1 MHDRHKM
8 FLIWQGITSKPW
20 LINYLNVQQIRQV
33 LVQPF
38 LGLGILVFAIA
49 IGCCLLLGQIA
60 PVQAQSAQAQSGQAQ
75 SVDDLKNYQ
84 NFVDQQ
90 RQIIQKQ
97 QEQINALTKPAQS
110 RLEALR
116 RNVRV
121 TDTQINDNEKKIRQA
136 RERLQKLSTK
146 LQELE
151 YDLNK
156 RRDATTA
163 RLRYLQR
170 QQLQRWWVT
179 LLSSQDLNQFADRRR
194 QIERIYNR
202 DRKLL
207 ADLTQKSNQ
216 VEKQRNQI
224 TSQRNEVELLTQKLK
239 YQKSNIEA
247 EVVAQQNTIERLKS
261 DRQALSQAEDRL
273 AEDSR
278 RLSQIIL
285 AKVQPYDG
293 LILPPGTGQ
302 LMYPTIGPVTSNFGW
317 RTHPILGTERFH
329 AGIDFGADYGS
340 LIYASAEGRVIYAD
354 WYGGYGNAVI
364 IDHGNGMTTLYA
376 HCSEL
381 YVKDGDVVAKG
392 QPIATVGSTGFSTG
406 PHLHFEL
413 RANGEPIDPSAYL

>member
-1 MHDRHKM
+1 MLDRRY
-8 FLIWQGITSKPW
+8 WQEIISKPW
-20 LINYLNVQQIRQV
+20 LVNYPKIQQIGKLIARQFFGLR
-33 LVQPF
+33 LV
-38 LGLGILVFAIA
+38 ILAIA
-49 IGCCLLLGQIA
+49 VCCVLALSQVA
-60 PVQAQSAQAQSGQAQ
+60 PAQAQ
-75 SVDDLKNYQ
+75 SVDELKNYQ

-110 RLEALR
+110 RLDALR

-121 TDTQINDNEKKIRQA
+121 TDAQIKGNEIKIRQA
-136 RERLQKLSTK
+136 REQLQTLNTK

-156 RRDATTA
+156 RRGATTS
-163 RLRYLQR
+163 RLQYLQR

-194 QIERIYNR
+194 QIERIYDR

-207 ADLTQKSNQ
+207 GDLTQRSNQ

-224 TSQRNEVELLTQKLK
+224 VAQKNEIELLTQKLK
-239 YQKSNIEA
+239 YQKSNIESEA
-247 EVVAQQNTIERLKS
+247 VAQQNTINRLKS

-285 AKVQPYDG
+285 SKVQPYDG

-340 LIYASAEGRVIYAD
+340 LIYASEQGRVIYAD

-364 IDHGNGMTTLYA
+364 VDHGNGMTTLYA
-376 HCSEL
+376 HCSDL

-392 QPIATVGSTGFSTG
+392 QPIAAVGSTGFSTG

-413 RANGEPIDPSAYL
+413 RANGEPIDPAAYL

>member
-1 MHDRHKM
+1 MQAMQVIVRR
-8 FLIWQGITSKPW
+8 FLW
-20 LINYLNVQQIRQV
+20 LR
-33 LVQPF
+33 
-38 LGLGILVFAIA
+38 LGIVAIA
-49 IGCCLLLGQIA
+49 ITFGLTIGLTMRWEE
-60 PVQAQSAQAQSGQAQ
+60 SAQAQPVQPQ
-75 SVDDLKNYQ
+75 SVQELQNYQ
-84 NFVDQQ
+84 NYVEQQ

-121 TDTQINDNEKKIRQA
+121 TDAQIQDNEKKIRQA
-136 RERLQKLSTK
+136 REQLQKLSFN

-156 RRDATTA
+156 KRDATSA

-179 LLSSQDLNQFADRRR
+179 LLSSRDLNQFADRRR
-194 QIERIYNR
+194 QIERIYDS

-207 ADLTQKSNQ
+207 GDLTQRSDRL
-216 VEKQRNQI
+216 EKQRNQVI
-224 TSQRNEVELLTQKLK
+224 SQKNEVELLTQKLK
-239 YQKSNIEA
+239 YQKANIEA
-247 EVVAQQNTIERLKS
+247 ETVAQQNSLDRLKS
-261 DRQALSQAEDRL
+261 DRQALTQAEDRL

-285 AKVQPYDG
+285 AKVQPYSG
-293 LILPPGTGQ
+293 LVLPPGTGQ
-302 LMYPTIGPVTSNFGW
+302 LMYPTIGEVTSNFGW
-317 RTHPILGTERFH
+317 RVHPILGTERFH
-329 AGIDFGADYGS
+329 AGIDFGAEYGS
-340 LIYASAEGRVIYAD
+340 LIYASARGRVIYAD
-354 WYGGYGNAVI
+354 WYGGYGNSVI

-381 YVKDGDVVAKG
+381 YVKDGDVVERG
-392 QPIATVGSTGFSTG
+392 QPISAVGSTGFSTG

-413 RANGEPIDPSAYL
+413 RANGEPVDPAAYL

>member
-1 MHDRHKM
+1 MLDRRY
-8 FLIWQGITSKPW
+8 WQEIISKPW
-20 LINYLNVQQIRQV
+20 LVNYPKIQQIGKLIARQFFGLR
-33 LVQPF
+33 LV
-38 LGLGILVFAIA
+38 ILAIA
-49 IGCCLLLGQIA
+49 VCCVLALSQVA
-60 PVQAQSAQAQSGQAQ
+60 PAQAQ
-75 SVDDLKNYQ
+75 SVDELKNYQ

-110 RLEALR
+110 RLDALR

-121 TDTQINDNEKKIRQA
+121 TDAQIKDNEKKIRQA
-136 RERLQKLSTK
+136 REQLQTLNTK

-156 RRDATTA
+156 RRGATTA
-163 RLRYLQR
+163 RLQYLQR

-194 QIERIYNR
+194 QIERIYDR

-207 ADLTQKSNQ
+207 GDLTQRSNQ

-224 TSQRNEVELLTQKLK
+224 VAQKNEIELLTQKLK
-239 YQKSNIEA
+239 YQKSNIESEA
-247 EVVAQQNTIERLKS
+247 VAQQNTINRLKS

-285 AKVQPYDG
+285 SKVQPYDG

-340 LIYASAEGRVIYAD
+340 LIYASEQGRVIYAD

-364 IDHGNGMTTLYA
+364 VDHGNGMTTLYA
-376 HCSEL
+376 HCSDL

-392 QPIATVGSTGFSTG
+392 QPIAAVGSTGFSTG

-413 RANGEPIDPSAYL
+413 RANGEPIDPAAYL

>member
-1 MHDRHKM
+1 MRDRHY
-8 FLIWQGITSKPW
+8 WQEITSRAW
-20 LINYLNVQQIRQV
+20 LIYLGRVIV
-33 LVQPF
+33 
-38 LGLGILVFAIA
+38 AIA
-49 IGCCLLLGQIA
+49 ICCGLTLGTIA
-60 PVQAQSAQAQSGQAQ
+60 LAQAQ
-75 SVDDLKNYQ
+75 SVDELKNYQ

-110 RLEALR
+110 RLDALR

-121 TDTQINDNEKKIRQA
+121 TDTQIKDNEKKISLA
-136 RERLQKLSTK
+136 REQLQKLSAK

-156 RRDATTA
+156 RRGATTA
-163 RLRYLQR
+163 RLQYLQR

-194 QIERIYNR
+194 QIERIYDR

-224 TSQRNEVELLTQKLK
+224 TAQKNEVELLTQKLK
-239 YQKSNIEA
+239 YQKSNIESEA
-247 EVVAQQNTIERLKS
+247 VAQQNTIDRLKS

-329 AGIDFGADYGS
+329 SGIDFGADYGS
-340 LIYASAEGRVIYAD
+340 LVYASAQGRVIYAD

-364 IDHGNGMTTLYA
+364 IDHGNGMTTLYG

-381 YVKDGDVVAKG
+381 YVKDGDVVVKG
-392 QPIATVGSTGFSTG
+392 QPISAVGSTGFSTG

-413 RANGEPIDPSAYL
+413 RANGEPIDPAAYL

>member
-1 MHDRHKM
+1 MRDRRY
-8 FLIWQGITSKPW
+8 WQEIISKPW
-20 LINYLNVQQIRQV
+20 MINYPKIQQIGHLIARQFLV
-33 LVQPF
+33 L
-38 LGLGILVFAIA
+38 GSAIIAIA
-49 IGCCLLLGQIA
+49 ICGSLALGQMA
-60 PVQAQSAQAQSGQAQ
+60 PVQAQS
-75 SVDDLKNYQ
+75 VDELKNYQ

-110 RLEALR
+110 RLDALR

-121 TDTQINDNEKKIRQA
+121 TDAQIKDNEKKIRQA
-136 RERLQKLSTK
+136 REQLQTLNTK

-156 RRDATTA
+156 RRGTTTA
-163 RLRYLQR
+163 RLQYLQR

-194 QIERIYNR
+194 QIERIYDH

-207 ADLTQKSNQ
+207 GELTQRSNQ

-224 TSQRNEVELLTQKLK
+224 VAQKNEIELLTQKLK
-239 YQKSNIEA
+239 YQKSNIESEA
-247 EVVAQQNTIERLKS
+247 VAQQNTIDRLKS

-329 AGIDFGADYGS
+329 SGIDFGADYGS
-340 LIYASAEGRVIYAD
+340 LIYASEQGRVIYAD
-354 WYGGYGNAVI
+354 WYGGYWNAVI
-364 IDHGNGMTTLYA
+364 VDHGNGMTTLYA
-376 HCSEL
+376 HCSDL
-381 YVKDGDVVAKG
+381 YVKDGDIVAKG
-392 QPIATVGSTGFSTG
+392 QPIASVGSTGFSTG

-413 RANGEPIDPSAYL
+413 RANGEPIDPAAYL

>member
-1 MHDRHKM
+1 MRDRRY
-8 FLIWQGITSKPW
+8 WQEIISKPW
-20 LINYLNVQQIRQV
+20 MINYPKIQQIGHLIARQFLV
-33 LVQPF
+33 L
-38 LGLGILVFAIA
+38 GSAIIAIA
-49 IGCCLLLGQIA
+49 ICGSLALGQMA
-60 PVQAQSAQAQSGQAQ
+60 PVQAQS
-75 SVDDLKNYQ
+75 VDELKNYQ

-110 RLEALR
+110 RLDALR

-121 TDTQINDNEKKIRQA
+121 TDAQIKDNEKKIRQA
-136 RERLQKLSTK
+136 REQLQTLNTK

-156 RRDATTA
+156 RRGTTTA
-163 RLRYLQR
+163 RLQYLQR

-194 QIERIYNR
+194 QIERIYDH

-207 ADLTQKSNQ
+207 GELTQRSNQ

-224 TSQRNEVELLTQKLK
+224 VAQKNEIELLTQKLK
-239 YQKSNIEA
+239 YQKSNIESEA
-247 EVVAQQNTIERLKS
+247 VAQQNTIDRLKS

-329 AGIDFGADYGS
+329 SGIDFGADYGS
-340 LIYASAEGRVIYAD
+340 LIYVSEQGRVIYAD

-364 IDHGNGMTTLYA
+364 VDHGNGMTTLYA
-376 HCSEL
+376 HCSDL
-381 YVKDGDVVAKG
+381 YVKDGDIVAKG
-392 QPIATVGSTGFSTG
+392 QPIASVGSTGFSTG

-413 RANGEPIDPSAYL
+413 RANGEPIDPAAYL

>member
-1 MHDRHKM
+1 MRDR
-8 FLIWQGITSKPW
+8 LNWQINKQINWQDMTSKHCQTNGAE
-20 LINYLNVQQIRQV
+20 ISN
-33 LVQPF
+33 LVQRLSKGLMGLF
-38 LGLGILVFAIA
+38 LRLGLLTILMSY
-49 IGCCLLLGQIA
+49 LMLGQGH
-60 PVQAQSAQAQSGQAQ
+60 PVQAQS
-75 SVDDLKNYQ
+75 VDELKNYQ

-97 QEQINALTKPAQS
+97 QEQINALTKPAES
-110 RLEALR
+110 RLAALR
-116 RNVRV
+116 KNVRV
-121 TDTQINDNEKKIRQA
+121 TEGQIQENEKKIRQA
-136 RERLQKLSTK
+136 RSQLQALNTK
-146 LQELE
+146 LQDLE

-156 RRDATTA
+156 KRDATSA

-179 LLSSQDLNQFADRRR
+179 LLSSRDLNQFADRRR
-194 QIERIYNR
+194 QIERIYNS

-207 ADLTQKSNQ
+207 ADLSQKSER
-216 VEKQRNQI
+216 VEKQRNQVI
-224 TSQRNEVELLTQKLK
+224 AQKNEIELLTQKLK

-247 EVVAQQNTIERLKS
+247 EAVAQQNTIERLKS
-261 DRQALSQAEDRL
+261 DRKALEQAEDRL

-278 RLSQIIL
+278 RLSQIII
-285 AKVQPYDG
+285 ARVQPYSG

-317 RTHPILGTERFH
+317 RVHPILGTERFH

-340 LIYASAEGRVIYAD
+340 LIYASAQGRVIYAD
-354 WYGGYGNAVI
+354 WYGGYGNSVI
-364 IDHGNGMTTLYA
+364 VDHGNGMTTLYA

-381 YVKDGDVVAKG
+381 YVKDGDVVERG
-392 QPIATVGSTGFSTG
+392 QPIAAVGSTGFSTG

>member
-1 MHDRHKM
+1 MLDRRY
-8 FLIWQGITSKPW
+8 WQEIISKPW
-20 LINYLNVQQIRQV
+20 LVNYPKIQQIGKLIARQFFGLR
-33 LVQPF
+33 LV
-38 LGLGILVFAIA
+38 ILAIA
-49 IGCCLLLGQIA
+49 VCCVLALSQVA
-60 PVQAQSAQAQSGQAQ
+60 PAQAQ
-75 SVDDLKNYQ
+75 SVDELKNYQ

-110 RLEALR
+110 RLDALR

-121 TDTQINDNEKKIRQA
+121 TDAQIKDNEKKIRQA
-136 RERLQKLSTK
+136 REQLQTLNTK

-156 RRDATTA
+156 RRGATTA
-163 RLRYLQR
+163 RLQYLQR

-194 QIERIYNR
+194 QIERIYDR

-207 ADLTQKSNQ
+207 GDLTQRSNQ

-224 TSQRNEVELLTQKLK
+224 VAQKNEIELLTQKLK
-239 YQKSNIEA
+239 YQKSNIESEA
-247 EVVAQQNTIERLKS
+247 VAQQNTINRLKS

-285 AKVQPYDG
+285 SKVQPYDG
-293 LILPPGTGQ
+293 LILPSGTGQ

-340 LIYASAEGRVIYAD
+340 LIYASEQGRVIYAD

-364 IDHGNGMTTLYA
+364 VDHGNGMTTLYA
-376 HCSEL
+376 HCSDL

-392 QPIATVGSTGFSTG
+392 QPIAAVGSTGFSTG

-413 RANGEPIDPSAYL
+413 RANGEPIDPAAYL

>member
-1 MHDRHKM
+1 MRDRHH
-8 FLIWQGITSKPW
+8 WQEIISKPW
-20 LINYLNVQQIRQV
+20 LINYPKIQQIGQVIARQ
-33 LVQPF
+33 F
-38 LGLGILVFAIA
+38 LGLGLAIFAIA
-49 IGCCLLLGQIA
+49 ICCGLMLGQIA
-60 PVQAQSAQAQSGQAQ
+60 PAQAQ
-75 SVDDLKNYQ
+75 SVDELKNYQ

-110 RLEALR
+110 RLDALR
-116 RNVRV
+116 RNVQI
-121 TDTQINDNEKKIRQA
+121 TDTQIKDNEKKIRQA
-136 RERLQKLSTK
+136 REQLQKLSAK

-156 RRDATTA
+156 RRGATTA

-194 QIERIYNR
+194 QIERIYDR

-207 ADLTQKSNQ
+207 ADLTQRSTQ
-216 VEKQRNQI
+216 VEKQSNQVAA
-224 TSQRNEVELLTQKLK
+224 QRNEIELLTQKLK

-247 EVVAQQNTIERLKS
+247 EAVAQQNTIDRLKS
-261 DRQALSQAEDRL
+261 DRQALTQAEDRL

-293 LILPPGTGQ
+293 MILPPGTGQ

-340 LIYASAEGRVIYAD
+340 LVYASAQGRVIYAD

-364 IDHGNGMTTLYA
+364 IDHGNGMTTLYG

-392 QPIATVGSTGFSTG
+392 QPISAVGSTGFSTG

-413 RANGEPIDPSAYL
+413 RANGEPTDPAAYL

>member
-1 MHDRHKM
+1 M
-8 FLIWQGITSKPW
+8 W
-20 LINYLNVQQIRQV
+20 LR
-33 LVQPF
+33 
-38 LGLGILVFAIA
+38 LGVVAIA
-49 IGCCLLLGQIA
+49 IIFSLTICLTIGLTMRWGG
-60 PVQAQSAQAQSGQAQ
+60 SAQAQPVQNQ
-75 SVDDLKNYQ
+75 SVQELQNYQ
-84 NFVDQQ
+84 NYVEQQ

-121 TDTQINDNEKKIRQA
+121 TDAQIQDNEKKIRQA
-136 RERLQKLSTK
+136 REQLQNLSFT

-156 RRDATTA
+156 KRDATSA

-179 LLSSQDLNQFADRRR
+179 LLSSRDLNQFADRRR
-194 QIERIYNR
+194 QIERIYDS

-207 ADLTQKSNQ
+207 GDLTQRSDRL
-216 VEKQRNQI
+216 EKQRNQVI
-224 TSQRNEVELLTQKLK
+224 SQKNEVELLTQKLK
-239 YQKSNIEA
+239 YQKANIEA
-247 EVVAQQNTIERLKS
+247 ETVAQQNSLDRLKS
-261 DRQALSQAEDRL
+261 DRQALTQAEDRL

-285 AKVQPYDG
+285 AKVQPYSG
-293 LILPPGTGQ
+293 LVLPPGTGQ
-302 LMYPTIGPVTSNFGW
+302 LMYPTIGEVTSNFGW
-317 RTHPILGTERFH
+317 RVHPILGTERFH
-329 AGIDFGADYGS
+329 AGIDFGAEYGS
-340 LIYASAEGRVIYAD
+340 LIYASARGRVIYAD
-354 WYGGYGNAVI
+354 WYGGYGNSVI

-381 YVKDGDVVAKG
+381 YVKDGDVVERG
-392 QPIATVGSTGFSTG
+392 QPISAVGSTGFSTG

-413 RANGEPIDPSAYL
+413 RANGEPVDPAAYL

>member
-1 MHDRHKM
+1 MLDRRY
-8 FLIWQGITSKPW
+8 WQEIISKPW
-20 LINYLNVQQIRQV
+20 LVNYPKIQQIGKLIARQFFGLR
-33 LVQPF
+33 LV
-38 LGLGILVFAIA
+38 ILAIA
-49 IGCCLLLGQIA
+49 VCCVLALSQVA
-60 PVQAQSAQAQSGQAQ
+60 PAQAQ
-75 SVDDLKNYQ
+75 SVDELKNYQ

-110 RLEALR
+110 RLDALR

-121 TDTQINDNEKKIRQA
+121 TDAQIKDNEKKIRQA
-136 RERLQKLSTK
+136 REQLQTLNTK

-156 RRDATTA
+156 RRGATTA
-163 RLRYLQR
+163 RLQYLQR
-170 QQLQRWWVT
+170 QQLQRWCVT

-194 QIERIYNR
+194 QIERIYDR

-207 ADLTQKSNQ
+207 GDLTQRSNQ

-224 TSQRNEVELLTQKLK
+224 VAQKNEIELLTQKLK
-239 YQKSNIEA
+239 YQKSNIESEA
-247 EVVAQQNTIERLKS
+247 VAQQNTINRLKS

-285 AKVQPYDG
+285 SKVQPYDG

-340 LIYASAEGRVIYAD
+340 LIYASEQGRVIYAD

-364 IDHGNGMTTLYA
+364 VDHGNGMTTLYA
-376 HCSEL
+376 HCSDL

-392 QPIATVGSTGFSTG
+392 QPIAAVGSTGFSTG

-413 RANGEPIDPSAYL
+413 RANGEPIDPAAYL

>member
-1 MHDRHKM
+1 MRSTQIKQVTARR
-8 FLIWQGITSKPW
+8 FLW
-20 LINYLNVQQIRQV
+20 LK
-33 LVQPF
+33 
-38 LGLGILVFAIA
+38 LGIVAIA
-49 IGCCLLLGQIA
+49 IIFILTIGLTVRWGGE
-60 PVQAQSAQAQSGQAQ
+60 AQAQSVQELQ
-75 SVDDLKNYQ
+75 NYQ
-84 NFVDQQ
+84 NYVEQQ

-121 TDTQINDNEKKIRQA
+121 TDAQIQDNEKKIRQA
-136 RERLQKLSTK
+136 REQLQKLSFN

-156 RRDATTA
+156 KRDATSA

-179 LLSSQDLNQFADRRR
+179 LLSSRDLNQFADRRR
-194 QIERIYNR
+194 QIERIYDS

-207 ADLTQKSNQ
+207 GDLTQRSER
-216 VEKQRNQI
+216 VEKQRNQVI
-224 TSQRNEVELLTQKLK
+224 AQKNEVELLTQKLK
-239 YQKSNIEA
+239 YQKANIEA
-247 EVVAQQNTIERLKS
+247 ETVAQQNSLDRLKS
-261 DRQALSQAEDRL
+261 DRQALTQAEDRL

-285 AKVQPYDG
+285 AKVQPYSG
-293 LILPPGTGQ
+293 LVLPPGTGQ
-302 LMYPTIGPVTSNFGW
+302 LMYPTIGEVTSNFGW
-317 RTHPILGTERFH
+317 RVHPILGTERFH

-340 LIYASAEGRVIYAD
+340 LIYASARGRVIYAD
-354 WYGGYGNAVI
+354 WYGGYGNSVI

-381 YVKDGDVVAKG
+381 YVKDGDVVERG
-392 QPIATVGSTGFSTG
+392 QPIAAVGSTGFSTG

-413 RANGEPIDPSAYL
+413 RANGEPVDPAAYL

>member
-1 MHDRHKM
+1 MCDRHS
-8 FLIWQGITSKPW
+8 WQENWQKKLALLSI
-20 LINYLNVQQIRQV
+20 
-33 LVQPF
+33 
-38 LGLGILVFAIA
+38 AIA
-49 IGCCLLLGQIA
+49 MTIAIFFCLSINSHE
-60 PVQAQSAQAQSGQAQ
+60 PVMAQ
-75 SVDDLKNYQ
+75 SVEELKNYQ

-110 RLEALR
+110 RLDALR

-121 TDTQINDNEKKIRQA
+121 TETQIKDNEKKIRVA
-136 RERLQKLSTK
+136 REQLQKLSMR

-156 RRDATTA
+156 RRDATSA

-170 QQLQRWWVT
+170 QQLQRWWVA
-179 LLSSQDLNQFADRRR
+179 LLSSRDLNQFADRRR
-194 QIERIYNR
+194 QIERIYDS
-202 DRKLL
+202 DRQMLG
-207 ADLTQKSNQ
+207 DLTQKSTR
-216 VEKQRNQI
+216 VEKQRTQVI
-224 TSQRNEVELLTQKLK
+224 AQGNELDLLTQKLK
-239 YQKSNIEA
+239 YQKANIEA
-247 EVVAQQNTIERLKS
+247 EVVAQQNAIDRLKS
-261 DRQALSQAEDRL
+261 DRQALTQAEDRL

-285 AKVQPYDG
+285 AKVQPYSG

-329 AGIDFGADYGS
+329 SGIDFGADYGS
-340 LIYASAEGRVIYAD
+340 VIYASESGRVIYAD

-364 IDHGNGMTTLYA
+364 IDHGNGITTLYA

-381 YVKDGDVVAKG
+381 YVKDGDSVVKG
-392 QPIATVGSTGFSTG
+392 QPISAVGSTGFSTG

-413 RANGEPIDPSAYL
+413 RANGEPIDPADYL

>member
-1 MHDRHKM
+1 MRDRHY
-8 FLIWQGITSKPW
+8 WQEIISKPW
-20 LINYLNVQQIRQV
+20 LINYPKIQQIGQVIARQ
-33 LVQPF
+33 F
-38 LGLGILVFAIA
+38 LGLGLAILAIA
-49 IGCCLLLGQIA
+49 ICCGLMLGQLA
-60 PVQAQSAQAQSGQAQ
+60 PAQSQ
-75 SVDDLKNYQ
+75 SVDELKNYQ

-110 RLEALR
+110 RLDALR
-116 RNVRV
+116 RNVQV
-121 TDTQINDNEKKIRQA
+121 TDTQIKENEKKIRQA
-136 RERLQKLSTK
+136 REQLQKLSAK

-156 RRDATTA
+156 KRGATTA

-207 ADLTQKSNQ
+207 ADLTKRSNQ
-216 VEKQRNQI
+216 VEKQSNQVAA
-224 TSQRNEVELLTQKLK
+224 QRNEIELLTQKLK

-247 EVVAQQNTIERLKS
+247 EAVAQQNTIDRLKS
-261 DRQALSQAEDRL
+261 DRQALTQAEDRL

-293 LILPPGTGQ
+293 MILPPGTGQ

-329 AGIDFGADYGS
+329 AGIDFGADFGS
-340 LIYASAEGRVIYAD
+340 LIYASAQGRVIYAD

-364 IDHGNGMTTLYA
+364 IDHGNGMTTLYG

-381 YVKDGDVVAKG
+381 YVKDGDAVVKG
-392 QPIATVGSTGFSTG
+392 QPIAAVGSTGFSTG

-413 RANGEPIDPSAYL
+413 RANGEPTDPAAYL

>member
-1 MHDRHKM
+1 MRSIQIKQVTARR
-8 FLIWQGITSKPW
+8 FLW
-20 LINYLNVQQIRQV
+20 LK
-33 LVQPF
+33 
-38 LGLGILVFAIA
+38 LGIVAIA
-49 IGCCLLLGQIA
+49 IIFILTIGLTVRWGGE
-60 PVQAQSAQAQSGQAQ
+60 AQAQSVQELQ
-75 SVDDLKNYQ
+75 NYQ
-84 NFVDQQ
+84 NYVEQQ

-110 RLEALR
+110 RLEALK

-121 TDTQINDNEKKIRQA
+121 TDAQIQDNEKKIRQA
-136 RERLQKLSTK
+136 REQLQKLSFN

-156 RRDATTA
+156 KRDATSA

-179 LLSSQDLNQFADRRR
+179 LLSSRDLNQFADRRR
-194 QIERIYNR
+194 QIERIYDS

-207 ADLTQKSNQ
+207 GDLTERSDR
-216 VEKQRNQI
+216 VEKQRNQVI
-224 TSQRNEVELLTQKLK
+224 AQKNEVELLTQKLK
-239 YQKSNIEA
+239 YQKANIEA
-247 EVVAQQNTIERLKS
+247 ETVAQQNSLDRLKS
-261 DRQALSQAEDRL
+261 DRKALAQAEDRL

-285 AKVQPYDG
+285 AKVQPYSG
-293 LILPPGTGQ
+293 LVLPPGTGQ
-302 LMYPTIGPVTSNFGW
+302 LMYPTIGEVTSNFGW
-317 RTHPILGTERFH
+317 RVHPILGTERFH

-340 LIYASAEGRVIYAD
+340 LIYASARGRVIYAD
-354 WYGGYGNAVI
+354 WYGGYGNSVI

-381 YVKDGDVVAKG
+381 YVKDGDVVERG
-392 QPIATVGSTGFSTG
+392 QPISAVGSTGFSTG

-413 RANGEPIDPSAYL
+413 RANGEPVDPAAYL

>member
-1 MHDRHKM
+1 MRDRHY
-8 FLIWQGITSKPW
+8 WQNITSKPW
-20 LINYLNVQQIRQV
+20 LGFSWVACFV
-33 LVQPF
+33 
-38 LGLGILVFAIA
+38 AIA
-49 IGCCLLLGQIA
+49 IGFCLALGQM
-60 PVQAQSAQAQSGQAQ
+60 QSVQAQ
-75 SVDDLKNYQ
+75 SVDELKNYQ

-97 QEQINALTKPAQS
+97 QEQINAIAKPAQS
-110 RLEALR
+110 RLDALK

-121 TDTQINDNEKKIRQA
+121 TDAQIKDNEKKIRQA
-136 RERLQKLSTK
+136 KAQLQTLNTK

-156 RRDATTA
+156 KRDATSA

-179 LLSSQDLNQFADRRR
+179 LLSSRDLNQFADRRR
-194 QIERIYNR
+194 QIERIYNS

-207 ADLTQKSNQ
+207 GDLTQKSTQ
-216 VEKQRNQI
+216 VEKQRNQA
-224 TSQRNEVELLTQKLK
+224 TAQNNEVELLTQKLK
-239 YQKSNIEA
+239 YQKANIEA
-247 EVVAQQNTIERLKS
+247 EAVAQQNTIDRLKS
-261 DRQALSQAEDRL
+261 DRQSLTQAEDRL

-285 AKVQPYDG
+285 AKVQPYSG
-293 LILPPGTGQ
+293 LVLPAGSGQ

-340 LIYASAEGRVIYAD
+340 LIYASARGRVIYAD
-354 WYGGYGNAVI
+354 WYGGYGNSVI

-381 YVKDGDVVAKG
+381 YVRDGDIVEKG
-392 QPIATVGSTGFSTG
+392 QPISAVGSTGFSTG

-413 RANGEPIDPSAYL
+413 RANGEPIDPAAYL

>member
-1 MHDRHKM
+1 MRDRHN
-8 FLIWQGITSKPW
+8 WQEITSKPYS
-20 LINYLNVQQIRQV
+20 INYSKAQQIGQV
-33 LVQPF
+33 LVRQF
-38 LGLGILVFAIA
+38 FGLGIVIVAIA
-49 IGCCLLLGQIA
+49 IGWFLTLGA
-60 PVQAQSAQAQSGQAQ
+60 VQAQSAQPQPAQAQ
-75 SVDDLKNYQ
+75 STQPQSVEDLKNYQ

-121 TDTQINDNEKKIRQA
+121 TDTQIKDNEKKIRLAKEQ
-136 RERLQKLSTK
+136 LQKLSTK

-156 RRDATTA
+156 RREATQA

-216 VEKQRNQI
+216 VEKQHNQI
-224 TSQRNEVELLTQKLK
+224 TAQNNEVELLTQKLK
-239 YQKSNIEA
+239 YQKANIEA
-247 EVVAQQNTIERLKS
+247 EAVAQLNTIDRLKS
-261 DRQALSQAEDRL
+261 NRQALSLAEDRL

-302 LMYPTIGPVTSNFGW
+302 LMYPTVGPVTSNFGW

-329 AGIDFGADYGS
+329 SGIDFGADYGS
-340 LIYASAEGRVIYAD
+340 LVYASAQGRVIYAD

-364 IDHGNGMTTLYA
+364 IDHGNGMTTLYG

-381 YVKDGDVVAKG
+381 YVKDGDVVQKG
-392 QPIATVGSTGFSTG
+392 QPISAVGSTGFSTG

-413 RANGEPIDPSAYL
+413 RANGEPVDPAAYL

>member
-1 MHDRHKM
+1 MLDRRY
-8 FLIWQGITSKPW
+8 WQEIISKPW
-20 LINYLNVQQIRQV
+20 LVNYPKIQQIGKLIARQFFGLR
-33 LVQPF
+33 LV
-38 LGLGILVFAIA
+38 ILAIA
-49 IGCCLLLGQIA
+49 VCCVLALSQVA
-60 PVQAQSAQAQSGQAQ
+60 PAQAQ
-75 SVDDLKNYQ
+75 SVDELKNYQ

-110 RLEALR
+110 RLDALR

-121 TDTQINDNEKKIRQA
+121 TDAQIKDNEKKIRQA
-136 RERLQKLSTK
+136 REQLQTLNTK

-156 RRDATTA
+156 RRGATTA
-163 RLRYLQR
+163 RLQYLQR

-194 QIERIYNR
+194 QIERIYDR

-207 ADLTQKSNQ
+207 ADLSQRSNQ

-224 TSQRNEVELLTQKLK
+224 VAQKNEIELLTQKLK
-239 YQKSNIEA
+239 YQKSNIESEA
-247 EVVAQQNTIERLKS
+247 VAQQNTINRLKS

-285 AKVQPYDG
+285 SKVQPYDG

-340 LIYASAEGRVIYAD
+340 LIYASEQGRVIYAD

-364 IDHGNGMTTLYA
+364 VDHGNGMTTLYA
-376 HCSEL
+376 HCSDL

-392 QPIATVGSTGFSTG
+392 QPIAAVGSTGFSTG

-413 RANGEPIDPSAYL
+413 RANGEPIDPAAYL

>member
-1 MHDRHKM
+1 MRDRHY
-8 FLIWQGITSKPW
+8 WQEITSKPW
-20 LINYLNVQQIRQV
+20 LINYSKVQQVGQIIVRQ
-33 LVQPF
+33 F
-38 LGLGILVFAIA
+38 LGLRIALVAIA
-49 IGCCLLLGQIA
+49 IGCCLILGQLA
-60 PVQAQSAQAQSGQAQ
+60 PVQAQSQTQTP
-75 SVDDLKNYQ
+75 SVEELKNYQ

-110 RLEALR
+110 RLDALR

-121 TDTQINDNEKKIRQA
+121 TDAQIKDNEKKIRLA
-136 RERLQKLSTK
+136 REQLQKLSTK

-156 RRDATTA
+156 KRDATTA

-194 QIERIYNR
+194 QIERIYDR

-207 ADLTQKSNQ
+207 ADLTQRSTQ

-224 TSQRNEVELLTQKLK
+224 TAQRNEIELLTQKLK
-239 YQKSNIEA
+239 YQKANIEA
-247 EVVAQQNTIERLKS
+247 EAVAQQNTIERLKS

-293 LILPPGTGQ
+293 LVLPPGSGQ

-329 AGIDFGADYGS
+329 SGIDFGADYGS
-340 LIYASAEGRVIYAD
+340 LVYASAEGRVIYAD

-364 IDHGNGMTTLYA
+364 LDHGTGMTTLYGQ
-376 HCSEL
+376 CSEL
-381 YVKDGDVVAKG
+381 YVKDGDAVAKG
-392 QPIATVGSTGFSTG
+392 QPIAAVGSTGFSTG

-413 RANGEPIDPSAYL
+413 RANGEPIDPAAYL

>member
-1 MHDRHKM
+1 MLDRRY
-8 FLIWQGITSKPW
+8 WQEIISKPW
-20 LINYLNVQQIRQV
+20 LVNYPKIQQIGKLIARQFFGLR
-33 LVQPF
+33 LV
-38 LGLGILVFAIA
+38 ILAIA
-49 IGCCLLLGQIA
+49 VCCVLALSQVA
-60 PVQAQSAQAQSGQAQ
+60 PAQAQ
-75 SVDDLKNYQ
+75 SVDELKNYQ

-110 RLEALR
+110 RLDALR

-121 TDTQINDNEKKIRQA
+121 TDAQIKDNEKKIRQA
-136 RERLQKLSTK
+136 REQLQTLNTK

-156 RRDATTA
+156 RRGATTA
-163 RLRYLQR
+163 RLQYLQR

-194 QIERIYNR
+194 QIERIYDR

-207 ADLTQKSNQ
+207 GDLTQRSNQ

-224 TSQRNEVELLTQKLK
+224 VAQKNEIELLTQKLK
-239 YQKSNIEA
+239 YQKSNIESEA
-247 EVVAQQNTIERLKS
+247 VAQQNTINRLKS

-285 AKVQPYDG
+285 SKVQPYDG

-329 AGIDFGADYGS
+329 SGIDFGADYGS
-340 LIYASAEGRVIYAD
+340 LIYASEQGRVIYAD

-364 IDHGNGMTTLYA
+364 VDHGNGMTTLYA
-376 HCSEL
+376 HCSDL

-392 QPIATVGSTGFSTG
+392 QPIAAVGSTGFSTG

-413 RANGEPIDPSAYL
+413 RANGEPIDPAAYL

>member
-1 MHDRHKM
+1 MRDRHY
-8 FLIWQGITSKPW
+8 WQEIISKPW
-20 LINYLNVQQIRQV
+20 LINYPKIQQIGHLLSRQ
-33 LVQPF
+33 F
-38 LGLGILVFAIA
+38 LGMRLAIVAIA
-49 IGCCLLLGQIA
+49 ICCGLALGQVA
-60 PVQAQSAQAQSGQAQ
+60 PAQSQ
-75 SVDDLKNYQ
+75 SVDELKNYQ

-110 RLEALR
+110 RLDALK

-121 TDTQINDNEKKIRQA
+121 TEAQIKDNEKKIRQA
-136 RERLQKLSTK
+136 REQLQTFSTK

-156 RRDATTA
+156 RRSATTA
-163 RLRYLQR
+163 RLQYLQR

-194 QIERIYNR
+194 QIERIYDR

-207 ADLTQKSNQ
+207 ADLTQRSNQ

-224 TSQRNEVELLTQKLK
+224 VAQKNEIELLTQKLK

-247 EVVAQQNTIERLKS
+247 EAVAQQNTIDRLKS

-329 AGIDFGADYGS
+329 SGIDFGADYGS
-340 LIYASAEGRVIYAD
+340 LIYASEQGRVIYAD

-364 IDHGNGMTTLYA
+364 IDHGNGMTTLYG
-376 HCSEL
+376 HCSDL
-381 YVKDGDVVAKG
+381 YVKDGDVVVKG
-392 QPIATVGSTGFSTG
+392 QPISAVGSTGFSTG

-413 RANGEPIDPSAYL
+413 RANGEPIDPAAYL

>member
-1 MHDRHKM
+1 MARR
-8 FLIWQGITSKPW
+8 FFW
-20 LINYLNVQQIRQV
+20 LCIVIV
-33 LVQPF
+33 
-38 LGLGILVFAIA
+38 AIA
-49 IGCCLLLGQIA
+49 IGCCLAVGQ
-60 PVQAQSAQAQSGQAQ
+60 VEQLQAQ
-75 SVDDLKNYQ
+75 SVQELQNYQ
-84 NFVDQQ
+84 NYVDQQ

-97 QEQINALTKPAQS
+97 QEQINSLTKPAQS

-121 TDTQINDNEKKIRQA
+121 TDEQIQDNEKKIRQA
-136 RERLQKLSTK
+136 RNQLQKLNTN

-156 RRDATTA
+156 KRGATSA

-170 QQLQRWWVT
+170 QQLQRWWIT
-179 LLSSQDLNQFADRRR
+179 LLSSRDLNQFADRRR
-194 QIERIYNR
+194 QIERVYDS

-207 ADLTQKSNQ
+207 ADLTQRSER
-216 VEKQRNQI
+216 VDKQRNQVV
-224 TSQRNEVELLTQKLK
+224 SQKNEIELLTQKLK
-239 YQKSNIEA
+239 YQKANTEA
-247 EVVAQQNTIERLKS
+247 EVVAQKNAIDRLKS
-261 DRQALSQAEDRL
+261 DRQALASAEDRL
-273 AEDSR
+273 IEDSR

-285 AKVQPYDG
+285 AKVQPYSG

-302 LMYPTIGPVTSNFGW
+302 LMYPTIGEITSNFGW

-329 AGIDFGADYGS
+329 SGIDFGADYGS
-340 LIYASAEGRVIYAD
+340 LVYASAQGRVIYAD

-381 YVKDGDVVAKG
+381 YVKDGDAVKKG
-392 QPIATVGSTGFSTG
+392 QPISAVGSTGFSTG

-413 RANGEPIDPSAYL
+413 RANGEPTDPAAYL

>member
-1 MHDRHKM
+1 MRDRHY
-8 FLIWQGITSKPW
+8 WQKIISKPW
-20 LINYLNVQQIRQV
+20 LINSPKIQKIGQIIAR
-33 LVQPF
+33 LF
-38 LGLGILVFAIA
+38 WGLGIAIVAIA
-49 IGCCLLLGQIA
+49 ICCILTLAQIA
-60 PVQAQSAQAQSGQAQ
+60 PTQAQ
-75 SVDDLKNYQ
+75 SVDELKNYQ

-110 RLEALR
+110 RLDALK

-121 TDTQINDNEKKIRQA
+121 TDTQIKDNEKKIRQA
-136 RERLQKLSTK
+136 REQLQKLSTK
-146 LQELE
+146 LQDLE

-156 RRDATTA
+156 RRSATTA
-163 RLRYLQR
+163 RLQYLQR

-194 QIERIYNR
+194 QIERIYDR

-207 ADLTQKSNQ
+207 EDLTQRSNQ

-224 TSQRNEVELLTQKLK
+224 VAQKNEIELLTQKLK

-247 EVVAQQNTIERLKS
+247 EAVAQQNTIDRLKS

-329 AGIDFGADYGS
+329 SGIDFGADYGS
-340 LIYASAEGRVIYAD
+340 LIYASEQGRVIYAD

-364 IDHGNGMTTLYA
+364 VDHGNGMTTLYA
-376 HCSEL
+376 HCSDL

-392 QPIATVGSTGFSTG
+392 QPIAAVGSTGFSTG

-413 RANGEPIDPSAYL
+413 RANGEPVDPAAYL

>member
-1 MHDRHKM
+1 MLDRRY
-8 FLIWQGITSKPW
+8 WQEIISKPW
-20 LINYLNVQQIRQV
+20 LVNYPKIQQIGKLIARQFFGLR
-33 LVQPF
+33 LV
-38 LGLGILVFAIA
+38 ILAIA
-49 IGCCLLLGQIA
+49 VCCVLALSQVA
-60 PVQAQSAQAQSGQAQ
+60 PAQAQ
-75 SVDDLKNYQ
+75 SVDELKNYQ

-110 RLEALR
+110 RLDALR

-121 TDTQINDNEKKIRQA
+121 TDAQIKGNEIKIRQA
-136 RERLQKLSTK
+136 REQLQTLNTK

-156 RRDATTA
+156 RRGATTS
-163 RLRYLQR
+163 RLQYLQR

-194 QIERIYNR
+194 QIERIYDR

-207 ADLTQKSNQ
+207 GDLTQRSNQ

-224 TSQRNEVELLTQKLK
+224 VAQKNEIELLTQKLK
-239 YQKSNIEA
+239 YQKSNIESEA
-247 EVVAQQNTIERLKS
+247 VAQQNTINRLKS

-302 LMYPTIGPVTSNFGW
+302 LMYPTIGPVTSKFGW

-329 AGIDFGADYGS
+329 SGIDFGADYGS
-340 LIYASAEGRVIYAD
+340 LIYASEQGRVIYAD

-364 IDHGNGMTTLYA
+364 VDHGNGMTTLYA
-376 HCSEL
+376 HCSDL

-392 QPIATVGSTGFSTG
+392 QPIAAVGSTGFSTG

-413 RANGEPIDPSAYL
+413 RANGEPIDPAAYL

>member
-1 MHDRHKM
+1 MLDRRY
-8 FLIWQGITSKPW
+8 WQEIISKPW
-20 LINYLNVQQIRQV
+20 LVNYPKIQQIGKLIARQFFGLR
-33 LVQPF
+33 LV
-38 LGLGILVFAIA
+38 ILAIA
-49 IGCCLLLGQIA
+49 VCCVLALSQVA
-60 PVQAQSAQAQSGQAQ
+60 PAQAQ
-75 SVDDLKNYQ
+75 SVDELKNYQ

-97 QEQINALTKPAQS
+97 QEQINALTKPAQA

-121 TDTQINDNEKKIRQA
+121 TDAQIKDNEKKIRQA
-136 RERLQKLSTK
+136 REQLQTLNTK

-156 RRDATTA
+156 RRGTTTA
-163 RLRYLQR
+163 RLQYLQR

-194 QIERIYNR
+194 QIERIYDR

-207 ADLTQKSNQ
+207 GDLTQRSNQ

-224 TSQRNEVELLTQKLK
+224 VAQKNEIELLTQKLK
-239 YQKSNIEA
+239 YQKSNIESEA
-247 EVVAQQNTIERLKS
+247 VAQQNTIDRLKS

-329 AGIDFGADYGS
+329 SGIDFGADYGS
-340 LIYASAEGRVIYAD
+340 LIYASEQGRVIYAD

-364 IDHGNGMTTLYA
+364 VDHGNGMTTLYA
-376 HCSEL
+376 HCSDL

-392 QPIATVGSTGFSTG
+392 QPIAAVGSTGFSTG

-413 RANGEPIDPSAYL
+413 RANGEPIDPAAYL

>member
-1 MHDRHKM
+1 MQAMQVIVRR
-8 FLIWQGITSKPW
+8 FLW
-20 LINYLNVQQIRQV
+20 LRLAVV
-33 LVQPF
+33 
-38 LGLGILVFAIA
+38 AIA
-49 IGCCLLLGQIA
+49 IIFSLTICLTIGLTMRWGG
-60 PVQAQSAQAQSGQAQ
+60 SAQAQPVQNQ
-75 SVDDLKNYQ
+75 SVQELQNYQ
-84 NFVDQQ
+84 NYVEQQ

-121 TDTQINDNEKKIRQA
+121 TDAQIQDNEKKIRQA
-136 RERLQKLSTK
+136 REQLQNLSFT

-156 RRDATTA
+156 KRDATSA

-179 LLSSQDLNQFADRRR
+179 LLSSRDLNQFADRRR
-194 QIERIYNR
+194 QIERIYDS

-207 ADLTQKSNQ
+207 GDLTQRSDRL
-216 VEKQRNQI
+216 EKQRNQVI
-224 TSQRNEVELLTQKLK
+224 SQKNEVELLTQKLK
-239 YQKSNIEA
+239 YQKANIEA
-247 EVVAQQNTIERLKS
+247 ETVAQQNSLDRLKS
-261 DRQALSQAEDRL
+261 DRQALTQAEDRL

-285 AKVQPYDG
+285 AKVQPYSG
-293 LILPPGTGQ
+293 LVLPPGTGQ
-302 LMYPTIGPVTSNFGW
+302 LMYPTIGEVTSNFGW
-317 RTHPILGTERFH
+317 RVHPILGTERFH
-329 AGIDFGADYGS
+329 AGIDFGAEYGS
-340 LIYASAEGRVIYAD
+340 LIYASARGRVIYAD
-354 WYGGYGNAVI
+354 WYGGYGNSVI

-381 YVKDGDVVAKG
+381 YVKDGDVVERG
-392 QPIATVGSTGFSTG
+392 QPISAVGSTGFSTG

-413 RANGEPIDPSAYL
+413 RANGEPVDPAAYL

>member
-1 MHDRHKM
+1 MRSTQIKQVTARR
-8 FLIWQGITSKPW
+8 FLW
-20 LINYLNVQQIRQV
+20 LR
-33 LVQPF
+33 
-38 LGLGILVFAIA
+38 LGIVAIA
-49 IGCCLLLGQIA
+49 IIFILTIGLTVRWGGE
-60 PVQAQSAQAQSGQAQ
+60 AQAQSVQELQ
-75 SVDDLKNYQ
+75 NYQ
-84 NFVDQQ
+84 NYVEQQ

-121 TDTQINDNEKKIRQA
+121 TDAQIQDNEKKIRQA
-136 RERLQKLSTK
+136 REQLQKLSFN

-156 RRDATTA
+156 KRDATSA

-179 LLSSQDLNQFADRRR
+179 LLSSRDLNQFADRRR
-194 QIERIYNR
+194 QIERIYDS

-207 ADLTQKSNQ
+207 GDLTERSDR
-216 VEKQRNQI
+216 VEKQRNQVI
-224 TSQRNEVELLTQKLK
+224 AQKNEVELLTQKLK
-239 YQKSNIEA
+239 YQKANIEA
-247 EVVAQQNTIERLKS
+247 ETVAQQNSLDRLKS
-261 DRQALSQAEDRL
+261 DRQALTQAEDRL

-285 AKVQPYDG
+285 AKVQPYSG
-293 LILPPGTGQ
+293 LVLPPGTGQ
-302 LMYPTIGPVTSNFGW
+302 LMYPTIGEVTSNFGW
-317 RTHPILGTERFH
+317 RVHPILGTERFH

-340 LIYASAEGRVIYAD
+340 LIYASARGRVIYAD
-354 WYGGYGNAVI
+354 WYGGYGNSVI

-381 YVKDGDVVAKG
+381 YVKDGDVVERG
-392 QPIATVGSTGFSTG
+392 QPIAAVGSTGFSTG

-413 RANGEPIDPSAYL
+413 RANGEPVDPAAYL

>member
-1 MHDRHKM
+1 MLDRRY
-8 FLIWQGITSKPW
+8 WQEIISKPW
-20 LINYLNVQQIRQV
+20 LVNYPKIQQIGKLIARQFFGLR
-33 LVQPF
+33 LV
-38 LGLGILVFAIA
+38 ILAIA
-49 IGCCLLLGQIA
+49 VCCVLALGQVA
-60 PVQAQSAQAQSGQAQ
+60 PAQAQ
-75 SVDDLKNYQ
+75 SVDELKNYQ

-110 RLEALR
+110 RLDALR

-121 TDTQINDNEKKIRQA
+121 TDAQIKDNEKKIRQA
-136 RERLQKLSTK
+136 REQLQTLNTK

-156 RRDATTA
+156 RRGATTA
-163 RLRYLQR
+163 RLQYLQR

-194 QIERIYNR
+194 QIERIYDR

-207 ADLTQKSNQ
+207 GDLTQRSNQ

-224 TSQRNEVELLTQKLK
+224 VAQKNEIELLTQKLK
-239 YQKSNIEA
+239 YQKSNIESEA
-247 EVVAQQNTIERLKS
+247 VAQQNTINRLKS

-285 AKVQPYDG
+285 SKVQPYDG

-340 LIYASAEGRVIYAD
+340 LIYASEQGRVIYAD

-364 IDHGNGMTTLYA
+364 VDHGNGMTTLYA
-376 HCSEL
+376 HCSDL

-392 QPIATVGSTGFSTG
+392 QPIAAVGSTGFSTG

-413 RANGEPIDPSAYL
+413 RANGEPIDPAAYL

>member
-1 MHDRHKM
+1 MRDRRY
-8 FLIWQGITSKPW
+8 WQEIISKPW
-20 LINYLNVQQIRQV
+20 MINYPKIQKIGHLIARQFLV
-33 LVQPF
+33 L
-38 LGLGILVFAIA
+38 GSAIIAIA
-49 IGCCLLLGQIA
+49 ICGSLALGQVA
-60 PVQAQSAQAQSGQAQ
+60 PVQAQS
-75 SVDDLKNYQ
+75 VDELKNYQ

-121 TDTQINDNEKKIRQA
+121 TDAQIKDNEKKIRQA
-136 RERLQKLSTK
+136 REQLQTLNTK

-156 RRDATTA
+156 RRGTTTA
-163 RLRYLQR
+163 RLQYLQR

-194 QIERIYNR
+194 QIERIYDR

-207 ADLTQKSNQ
+207 GDLTQRSNQ

-224 TSQRNEVELLTQKLK
+224 VAQKNEIELLTQKLK
-239 YQKSNIEA
+239 YQKSNIESEA
-247 EVVAQQNTIERLKS
+247 VAQQNTIDRLKS

-329 AGIDFGADYGS
+329 SGIDFGADYGS
-340 LIYASAEGRVIYAD
+340 LIYASEQGRVIYAD

-364 IDHGNGMTTLYA
+364 VDHGNGMTTLYA
-376 HCSEL
+376 HCSDL
-381 YVKDGDVVAKG
+381 YVKDGDIVAKG
-392 QPIATVGSTGFSTG
+392 QPIASVGSTGFSTG

-413 RANGEPIDPSAYL
+413 RANGEPIDPAAYL

>member
-1 MHDRHKM
+1 MRSTQIKQVTARR
-8 FLIWQGITSKPW
+8 FLWSK
-20 LINYLNVQQIRQV
+20 
-33 LVQPF
+33 
-38 LGLGILVFAIA
+38 LGIVAIA
-49 IGCCLLLGQIA
+49 IIFVLTISLTIGLAVRWGGE
-60 PVQAQSAQAQSGQAQ
+60 AQAQSVEELQ
-75 SVDDLKNYQ
+75 NYQ
-84 NFVDQQ
+84 NYVEQQ

-97 QEQINALTKPAQS
+97 QEQINALTKPAES

-121 TDTQINDNEKKIRQA
+121 TDVQIQDNEKKIRQA
-136 RERLQKLSTK
+136 REQLQKLSFT

-156 RRDATTA
+156 KRDATSA

-179 LLSSQDLNQFADRRR
+179 LLSSRDLNQFADRRR
-194 QIERIYNR
+194 QIERIYDS

-207 ADLTQKSNQ
+207 GDLTLRSDR
-216 VEKQRNQI
+216 VEKQRNQVI
-224 TSQRNEVELLTQKLK
+224 AQKNEVELLTQKLK
-239 YQKSNIEA
+239 YQKANIEA
-247 EVVAQQNTIERLKS
+247 ETVAQQNSLDRLKS
-261 DRQALSQAEDRL
+261 DRKALAQAEDRL

-285 AKVQPYDG
+285 AKVQPYSG
-293 LILPPGTGQ
+293 LVLPPGTGQ
-302 LMYPTIGPVTSNFGW
+302 LMYPTIGEVTSNFGW
-317 RTHPILGTERFH
+317 RVHPILGTERFH

-340 LIYASAEGRVIYAD
+340 LIYASARGRVIYAD
-354 WYGGYGNAVI
+354 WYGGYGNSVI

-381 YVKDGDVVAKG
+381 YVKDGDVVERG
-392 QPIATVGSTGFSTG
+392 QPIAAVGSTGFSTG

-413 RANGEPIDPSAYL
+413 RANGEPIDPAAYL